1 MLELKEYTKE
11 ELGEILDINTEKAIN
26 LTRKLTSLGYK
37 FTRNGKG
44 ATYRIKIIELPE
56 RGLKEFAKEH
66 FNIECRDIN
75 KLAHLLNLL
84 LLDNTDLPLLET
96 TASAISH
103 YTYLSKEKIKE
114 YLIEF
119 ENSGLIQKDYSRKC
133 AYATKHEIVKQEI
146 DKDAE
151 VIDLTNP
158 HYTYH
163 IIVKI
168 ITLEEYHNAYNAF
181 YETYNTLTIRIEDNP
196 DMIPEI
202 AIQKA
207 NSAKK
212 GAISGWWPCASLV
225 IPYVVNKEWPH
236 LSELLDILKAYKFED
251 YHHSYSGN
259 AQRDYEKQIA
269 LEEEIKRKLQEKRD
283 RLMNLQSENARLKAL
298 LEEMEKKINEL
309 KE

>member
-1 MLELKEYTKE
+1 
-11 ELGEILDINTEKAIN
+11 
-26 LTRKLTSLGYK
+26 
-37 FTRNGKG
+37 
-44 ATYRIKIIELPE
+44 
-56 RGLKEFAKEH
+56 
-66 FNIECRDIN
+66 
-75 KLAHLLNLL
+75 
-84 LLDNTDLPLLET
+84 
-96 TASAISH
+96 
-103 YTYLSKEKIKE
+103 
-114 YLIEF
+114 
-119 ENSGLIQKDYSRKC
+119 
-133 AYATKHEIVKQEI
+133 
-146 DKDAE
+146 
-151 VIDLTNP
+151 
-158 HYTYH
+158 
-163 IIVKI
+163 
-168 ITLEEYHNAYNAF
+168 
-181 YETYNTLTIRIEDNP
+181 
-196 DMIPEI
+196 MIPEI

-309 KE
+309 TE